1 MKNLM
6 MKLMPLQLLAIL
18 SASLILPALSVADI
32 AMVVHKDSSLSAV
45 EMKDVKLLYLG
56 KRKKIAGVKVIPV
69 ALADDHETTKRFV
82 NGVLSKTLKQHR
94 GYWAR
99 IVFTGKGTPPEKVR
113 TSAELK
119 QWITQNPEGIG
130 FIDTKDIDDSVKVT
144 ATFK

>member
-6 MKLMPLQLLAIL
+6 IKSMLLKLLVVL
-18 SASLILPALSVADI
+18 SASIFLPAVSGADI
-32 AMVVHKDSSLSAV
+32 AMVVHKDSSLSSV

-56 KRKKIAGVKVIPV
+56 KRKKIAGIKVIPI
-69 ALADDHETTKRFV
+69 ALPDDHATTKKFV

-99 IVFTGKGTPPEKVR
+99 LVFTGKGSPPVKVR

-119 QWITQNPEGIG
+119 KWVSQNTDGIG
-130 FIDTKDIDDSVKVT
+130 FIDAKDIDDSVKVT